1 MKVQFDKEKL
11 MVLLRHYHTIT
22 GMRVGIYDLHFSE
35 ICAYPVGHSG
45 FCRLIRST
53 QAGLNSCRLCDAA
66 AFAQAK
72 QQRKLL
78 IYRCHAG
85 LTEVIAPV
93 FGQDQVIGYLML
105 GQMRTYNDSEKQWW
119 QLKQSLLK
127 EQMEIDY
134 LKSVF
139 LKMKSVSDKEIE
151 SYAYI
156 LQACASYIWMD
167 QTIRLQQEELSS
179 RLEQYIERHL
189 DGDLCLP
196 SLAQELDVGKTTL
209 YHCSKEYFGI
219 APGKLVQKK
228 RLDKAKQL
236 LLQSDCSIAEIAA
249 QVGIPDY
256 NYFAK
261 LFRWQ
266 EGMSPSKYRRRSFT
280 EP

>member
-1 MKVQFDKEKL
+1 
-11 MVLLRHYHTIT
+11 
-22 GMRVGIYDLHFSE
+22 
-35 ICAYPVGHSG
+35 
-45 FCRLIRST
+45 
-53 QAGLNSCRLCDAA
+53 
-66 AFAQAK
+66 
-72 QQRKLL
+72 
-78 IYRCHAG
+78 
-85 LTEVIAPV
+85 
-93 FGQDQVIGYLML
+93 
-105 GQMRTYNDSEKQWW
+105 
-119 QLKQSLLK
+119 
-127 EQMEIDY
+127 MEIDY

-261 LFRWQ
+261 LFRRQ
-266 EGMSPSKYRRRSFT
+266 EGMSPSKYRRKSFT

>member
-119 QLKQSLLK
+119 QLKQS
-127 EQMEIDY
+127 QIGRAH
-134 LKSVF
+134 V
-139 LKMKSVSDKEIE
+139 
-151 SYAYI
+151 
-156 LQACASYIWMD
+156 
-167 QTIRLQQEELSS
+167 
-179 RLEQYIERHL
+179 
-189 DGDLCLP
+189 
-196 SLAQELDVGKTTL
+196 
-209 YHCSKEYFGI
+209 
-219 APGKLVQKK
+219 
-228 RLDKAKQL
+228 
-236 LLQSDCSIAEIAA
+236 
-249 QVGIPDY
+249 
-256 NYFAK
+256 
-261 LFRWQ
+261 
-266 EGMSPSKYRRRSFT
+266 
-280 EP
+280 